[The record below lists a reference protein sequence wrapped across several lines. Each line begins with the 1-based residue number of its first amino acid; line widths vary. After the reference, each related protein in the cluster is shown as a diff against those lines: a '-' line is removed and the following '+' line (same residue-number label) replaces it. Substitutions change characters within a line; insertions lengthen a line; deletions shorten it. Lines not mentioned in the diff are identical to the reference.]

1 MNSIMNDLQYA
12 LQRKALVNV
21 YQVKQDVV
29 YTGYVD
35 IVDDAGIILTTFD
48 DTGSEDGAV
57 YLTFEV
63 IELVEF
69 ESDDLD
75 NMRFRIENAT
85 AEHFFTFGRMTTE
98 FNLKRPLIRQVLATA
113 MADETAIM
121 VLDKQSGE
129 LHEGEVTRIA
139 EQDFDL
145 QIFNKFDLSQHPLLT
160 FKHQDVALIE
170 FEGKELTL
178 QTAAMGYLQTLTPVK
193 KMSVTRL
200 TEIAAVLHQAE
211 QTQQLISINPV
222 ADEGMFF
229 VGRVNTIGEN
239 SVVINLIDM
248 TGQFGGYW
256 LVRLTA
262 IAQVT
267 TQSDYLA
274 VMKTYV
280 ALNQTLGVVA
290 QPELNDERLFD
301 GTDDL
306 FQVVLSQASKFR
318 RVIRLQLNGDD
329 NVVGYISKFGGNE
342 IIFHLVEQGTVIDTM
357 GTLIELSDI
366 DEVAF
371 DYLDAM
377 LTEKQL
383 RNQGEL

>member
-1 MNSIMNDLQYA
+1 MNSIVNDLQFA

-35 IVDDAGIILTTFD
+35 IVDGAGIILTTFD
-48 DTGSEDGAV
+48 DSGSEDGAV
-57 YLTFEV
+57 YLTFDV
-63 IELVEF
+63 IEFVEF

-75 NMRFRIENAT
+75 NMRYRIENAT

-98 FNLKRPLIRQVLATA
+98 FDQKRPLIRQVLETA
-113 MADETAIM
+113 MADEATVM
-121 VLDKQSGE
+121 VLDRKNNQ
-129 LHEGEVTRIA
+129 LQEGEVT
-139 EQDFDL
+139 
-145 QIFNKFDLSQHPLLT
+145 QISDRQFGFQVFNKFHLDQHPKVIMN
-160 FKHQDVALIE
+160 FDEVGLIE

-193 KMSVTRL
+193 KVAVSSL
-200 TEIAAVLHQAE
+200 TDIATVLHQAE

-239 SVVINLIDM
+239 SVVINLVDM

-256 LVRLTA
+256 LVKLTA

-267 TQSDYLA
+267 VQSDYLA
-274 VMKTYV
+274 VMKTYINLDK
-280 ALNQTLGVVA
+280 ALGVVS
-290 QPELNDERLFD
+290 QPGLNDERLFD
-301 GTDDL
+301 SNDDL
-306 FQVVLSQASKFR
+306 FQEVLSQASKFQ
-318 RVIRLQLNGDD
+318 RVIRLQLNDD
-329 NVVGYISKFGGNE
+329 ESVTGYISKFGGNE
-342 IIFHLVEQGTVIDTM
+342 IIFHLVEQETVVDKV
-357 GTLIELSDI
+357 GTLIDLGEI

-371 DYLDAM
+371 DYLDAL

-383 RNQGEL
+383 RSQGEL

>member
-21 YQVKQDVV
+21 YQAKQDIV

-48 DTGSEDGAV
+48 DSGSEDGAV
-57 YLTFEV
+57 YLTFDV
-63 IELVEF
+63 IEFVEF

-75 NMRFRIENAT
+75 NMRYRIENAT

-98 FNLKRPLIRQVLATA
+98 FDQKRPLIRQVLETA
-113 MADETAIM
+113 MVDETAVM
-121 VLDKQSGE
+121 VLDRQSGE
-129 LHEGEVTRIA
+129 LHEGEVTRISK
-139 EQDFDL
+139 QDFDF
-145 QIFNKFDLSQHPLLT
+145 QVFNKFHLNQHPLLT
-160 FKHQDVALIE
+160 ISFKDVGLIE

-178 QTAAMGYLQTLTPVK
+178 QTAAMGYLQTITPVERH
-193 KMSVTRL
+193 SVASL
-200 TEIAAVLHQAE
+200 TDIAAVLHHAE
-211 QTQQLISINPV
+211 LTQQLISVNSV

-229 VGRVNTIGEN
+229 VGRVNTINED
-239 SVVINLIDM
+239 SVVMNLVDM

-256 LVRLTA
+256 LVKLTA

-274 VMKTYV
+274 VMKTYIT
-280 ALNQTLGVVA
+280 LDKTLGVA
-290 QPELNDERLFD
+290 TQPGLNDERLFD
-301 GTDDL
+301 SSDNL
-306 FQVVLSQASKFR
+306 FQEVLSQACKFQ
-318 RVIRLQLNGDD
+318 RVIRLQLNGDES
-329 NVVGYISKFGGNE
+329 VIGYISKFGGNE
-342 IIFHLVEQGTVIDTM
+342 IIFHLVEQGIVVDKM
-357 GTLIELSDI
+357 GTLIDLNEI

-371 DYLDAM
+371 DYLDAQ

-383 RNQGEL
+383 RSQGEL

>member
-21 YQVKQDVV
+21 YQVKQEIV

-48 DTGSEDGAV
+48 DTGREDGAV

-63 IELVEF
+63 IESVEF

-75 NMRFRIENAT
+75 GMRFRIENAT

-98 FNLKRPLIRQVLATA
+98 FNLKRPLIRQVLETA

-274 VMKTYV
+274 VMKTYMT
-280 ALNQTLGVVA
+280 LDQTLGVVA

-301 GTDDL
+301 GTDNL
-306 FQVVLSQASKFR
+306 FQAVLSQASKFH

>member
-63 IELVEF
+63 IESVEF

-75 NMRFRIENAT
+75 GMRFRIENAT

-98 FNLKRPLIRQVLATA
+98 FNLKRPLIRQVLETA

-121 VLDKQSGE
+121 VLDKQSGK
-129 LHEGEVTRIA
+129 LHEGEVTRISD
-139 EQDFDL
+139 QDFDL
-145 QIFNKFDLSQHPLLT
+145 QVFDKFDLNQHPLLT
-160 FKHQDVALIE
+160 FKYQDVVLIE

-193 KMSVTRL
+193 KVSVTKL

-229 VGRVNTIGEN
+229 VGRVNTISEN

-256 LVRLTA
+256 LVKLTA

-274 VMKTYV
+274 VMKTYM
-280 ALNQTLGVVA
+280 ALNQTLGVVT

-306 FQVVLSQASKFR
+306 FQVVLSQASKFH

-329 NVVGYISKFGGNE
+329 NVVGYISKFGGTE

>member
-274 VMKTYV
+274 VMKTYMT
-280 ALNQTLGVVA
+280 LDQTLGVVA

-301 GTDDL
+301 GTDNL
-306 FQVVLSQASKFR
+306 FQAVLSQASKFH

>member
-1 MNSIMNDLQYA
+1 MNSIVNDLQFA

-35 IVDDAGIILTTFD
+35 IVDAAGIILTTFD
-48 DTGSEDGAV
+48 DSGSEDGAV
-57 YLTFEV
+57 YLTFDV
-63 IELVEF
+63 IEFVEF

-75 NMRFRIENAT
+75 NMRYRIENAT

-98 FNLKRPLIRQVLATA
+98 FDQKRPLIRQVLETA
-113 MADETAIM
+113 MADEATVM
-121 VLDKQSGE
+121 VLDRKNNQ
-129 LHEGEVTRIA
+129 LQEGEVT
-139 EQDFDL
+139 
-145 QIFNKFDLSQHPLLT
+145 QISDRQFGFQVFNKFHLDQHPKVIMN
-160 FKHQDVALIE
+160 FDEVGLIE

-193 KMSVTRL
+193 KVAVSSL
-200 TEIAAVLHQAE
+200 TDIATVLHQAE

-239 SVVINLIDM
+239 SVVINLVDM

-256 LVRLTA
+256 LVKLTA

-267 TQSDYLA
+267 VQSDYLA
-274 VMKTYV
+274 VMKTYINLDK
-280 ALNQTLGVVA
+280 ALGVVS
-290 QPELNDERLFD
+290 QPGLNDERLFD
-301 GTDDL
+301 SNDDL
-306 FQVVLSQASKFR
+306 FQEVLSQASKFQ
-318 RVIRLQLNGDD
+318 RVIRLQLDD
-329 NVVGYISKFGGNE
+329 DESVTGYISKFGGNE
-342 IIFHLVEQGTVIDTM
+342 IIFHLVEQETVVDKV
-357 GTLIELSDI
+357 GTLIDLGEI

-371 DYLDAM
+371 DYLDAL

-383 RNQGEL
+383 RSQGEL

>member
-21 YQVKQDVV
+21 YQAKQDIV

-48 DTGSEDGAV
+48 DSGSEDGAV
-57 YLTFEV
+57 YLTFDV
-63 IELVEF
+63 IEFVEF

-75 NMRFRIENAT
+75 NMRYRIENAT

-98 FNLKRPLIRQVLATA
+98 FNAKRPLIRQVLENA
-113 MADETAIM
+113 MVEEAAVMI
-121 VLDKQSGE
+121 LDKTSGK
-129 LHEGEVTRIA
+129 LHEGEVTRIS
-139 EQDFDL
+139 ERDFDF
-145 QIFNKFDLSQHPLLT
+145 QVFNKFHLDQRPFDTVT
-160 FKHQDVALIE
+160 FDDVSLIE

-178 QTAAMGYLQTLTPVK
+178 QTAAMGYLQTLKPVAK
-193 KMSVTRL
+193 ESLSSL
-200 TEIAAVLHQAE
+200 TDIAAVLHRAE
-211 QTQQLISINPV
+211 ETQQLISINPV

-229 VGRVNTIGEN
+229 VGRVNTIGSD
-239 SVVINLIDM
+239 SVMMNLVDI

-256 LVRLTA
+256 LVKLTA

-267 TQSDYLA
+267 TKSDYLA
-274 VMKTYV
+274 VVKTYMT
-280 ALNQTLGVVA
+280 LDRTLGVTA
-290 QPELNDERLFD
+290 QPGLNDERLFD
-301 GTDDL
+301 SNDNL
-306 FQVVLSQASKFR
+306 FQEVLSQASKFQ
-318 RVIRLQLNGDD
+318 RVIRLQLSDD
-329 NVVGYISKFGGNE
+329 ENMVGYISKFGNNQ
-342 IIFHLVEQGTVIDTM
+342 IIFHLVEQGTVVDKM
-357 GTLIELSDI
+357 GILIKLSEI

-371 DYLDAM
+371 DYLDAL

>member
-21 YQVKQDVV
+21 YQVKQEIV

-48 DTGSEDGAV
+48 DTGREDGAV

-63 IELVEF
+63 IESVEF

-75 NMRFRIENAT
+75 GMRFRFENAT

-98 FNLKRPLIRQVLATA
+98 FNLKRPLIRQVLETA

-274 VMKTYV
+274 VMKTYMT
-280 ALNQTLGVVA
+280 LDQTLGVVA

-301 GTDDL
+301 GTDNL
-306 FQVVLSQASKFR
+306 FQAVLSQASKFH

>member
-1 MNSIMNDLQYA
+1 M
-12 LQRKALVNV
+12 
-21 YQVKQDVV
+21 
-29 YTGYVD
+29 
-35 IVDDAGIILTTFD
+35 
-48 DTGSEDGAV
+48 
-57 YLTFEV
+57 
-63 IELVEF
+63 
-69 ESDDLD
+69 
-75 NMRFRIENAT
+75 
-85 AEHFFTFGRMTTE
+85 
-98 FNLKRPLIRQVLATA
+98 
-113 MADETAIM
+113 
-121 VLDKQSGE
+121 
-129 LHEGEVTRIA
+129 
-139 EQDFDL
+139 
-145 QIFNKFDLSQHPLLT
+145 
-160 FKHQDVALIE
+160 
-170 FEGKELTL
+170 
-178 QTAAMGYLQTLTPVK
+178 
-193 KMSVTRL
+193 
-200 TEIAAVLHQAE
+200 
-211 QTQQLISINPV
+211 
-222 ADEGMFF
+222 
-229 VGRVNTIGEN
+229 
-239 SVVINLIDM
+239 INLIDM

-274 VMKTYV
+274 VMKTYMT
-280 ALNQTLGVVA
+280 LDQTLGVVA

-301 GTDDL
+301 GTDNL
-306 FQVVLSQASKFR
+306 FQAVLSQASKFH